1 MAEEYQN
8 YDNQGSGNIDNNSD
22 DSEGGEDEVR
32 MGGKRRSKNDNAG
45 RDFKCKYCD
54 KTYLSYPALYTH
66 MKQKHSKGPDGEL
79 RNPPTSGRGRGRPR
93 KNPYQRLDP
102 RTEDFFKAPEREG
115 GPVDPL
121 CCFKVVFTTIFS
133 FSQQLDQDQ
142 LNKNMK
148 EYPIFKHLI
157 QFSNMVDPQGNFID
171 KDCDSKGKE
180 ENKKTEEKPEEKELA
195 KEGGEEESEAYEG
208 GDSQNDRNGNQN
220 ATSDGKQSKPAANG

>member
-1 MAEEYQN
+1 MSIEQYPYDQN
-8 YDNQGSGNIDNNSD
+8 AASGNIDDGSD
-22 DSEGGEDEVR
+22 ESDNGEDEVR
-32 MGGKRRSKNDNAG
+32 LGGKRRSKNDNAG

-121 CCFKVVFTTIFS
+121 CCFKEVYNTIFS
-133 FSQQLDQDQ
+133 FSQQLDQ
-142 LNKNMK
+142 
-148 EYPIFKHLI
+148 E
-157 QFSNMVDPQGNFID
+157 
-171 KDCDSKGKE
+171 
-180 ENKKTEEKPEEKELA
+180 
-195 KEGGEEESEAYEG
+195 
-208 GDSQNDRNGNQN
+208 
-220 ATSDGKQSKPAANG
+220 